1 MSPIEETM
9 EEINA
14 IAEAAFEANP
24 GISEVAIER
33 NGIKVTLTR
42 KVTIEERE
50 E

>member
-1 MSPIEETM
+1 MIEIQETM
-9 EEINA
+9 DEINA

-24 GISEVAIER
+24 GISEVAIEKD
-33 NGIKVTLTR
+33 GIKVTLRR